1 MGMPKGKNFN
11 HPRAGS
17 SIKVEPIRDMKA
29 IKRIKKILT
38 DQPRNLCLFT
48 LGINS
53 AYRANEL
60 LSLTVDQVDYLRA
73 GDRLEVMQT
82 KTNKYRAVT
91 VNQTTVNAIDKW
103 LAVHPDAREGQPLFP
118 SFQKGKVLSVP
129 SVTNLLK
136 KWCDEVGL
144 RGNYGSHTMRKTW
157 GYWQYQKGTPIPL
170 LMEAYGHTT
179 QRETL
184 NYLCIQS
191 NDVQAL
197 FTSLEL

>member
-1 MGMPKGKNFN
+1 MAKGHNFN
-11 HPRAGS
+11 HPRSGS
-17 SIKVEPIRDMKA
+17 SIKVEPIRDFKA
-29 IKRIKKILT
+29 IKRIKKILA

-48 LGINS
+48 LGVNS

-60 LSLTVDQVDYLRA
+60 LSLTVDQVDYLRT
-73 GDRLEVMQT
+73 GDQLEVMQT

-103 LAVHPDAREGQPLFP
+103 LAAHPDAREGQPLFP
-118 SFQKGKVLSVP
+118 SFQKGKVISVP
-129 SVTNLLK
+129 TVTNLLK

-170 LMEAYGHTT
+170 LMEAYGHAT